1 MEDEEED
8 YRYYFNEEDYKDYS
22 EANEY
27 EKFLGRVEY
36 DAILE
41 SMVYDLDISADEKAI
56 VLDKSDA
63 VLKGYRSMRST
74 CYNSMDSIDV
84 MLAKIIKLF
93 KFLDDDVYKGIRTDL
108 KDYAKDKLKAS
119 IPDLERAI
127 RFAKESLNRLDA
139 LDSVK
144 K

>member
-8 YRYYFNEEDYKDYS
+8 YFEVNEEDYKYYS

-41 SMVYDLDISADEKAI
+41 SIVDKLDISDDEKAI

-63 VLKGYRSMRST
+63 VYKGYRSMRRT
-74 CYNSMDSIDV
+74 CYNAMDSIDV
-84 MLAKIIKLF
+84 TLAKIIKLF
-93 KFLDDDVYKGIRTDL
+93 KFIDDDVYKDIRTDL
-108 KDYAKDKLKAS
+108 KDYAKDKLEAS
-119 IPDLERAI
+119 IPDLERAL

>member
-1 MEDEEED
+1 MEDEEDYRVYFKDDCKDYFED
-8 YRYYFNEEDYKDYS
+8 Y
-22 EANEY
+22 EY

-41 SMVYDLDISADEKAI
+41 SMVYKLDISDDEKAI

-63 VLKGYRSMRST
+63 VFKGYTRMKNT
-74 CYNSMDSIDV
+74 CDSITDNIDAMHV
-84 MLAKIIKLF
+84 EITKHLEFI
-93 KFLDDDVYKGIRTDL
+93 DDDVYKDIRDDL
-108 KDYAKDKLKAS
+108 KDYAKDSLKSS
-119 IPDLERAI
+119 IRYLERAI
-127 RFAKESLNRLDA
+127 RFAKKSLDRLDA